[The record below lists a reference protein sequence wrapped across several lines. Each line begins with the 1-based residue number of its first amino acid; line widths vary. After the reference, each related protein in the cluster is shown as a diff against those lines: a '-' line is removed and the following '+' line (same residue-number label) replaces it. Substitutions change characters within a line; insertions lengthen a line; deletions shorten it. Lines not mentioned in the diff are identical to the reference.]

1 MIHLNNIKL
10 SFRDQIIFDDIS
22 WHIKRQ
28 ERIGLIGDNG
38 AGKTTLLRMLMREQS
53 PDQGKINI
61 AKDVTLG
68 YLPQEPIEVKGKG
81 LLDEVLSAVAA
92 LKTIE
97 KEIEQ
102 LQHALADLRTDSV
115 EYRQSSQRLG
125 TLQHQFE
132 DLGGFQLEAQTKKI
146 LAGLGFSENDYEKRV
161 ETFSGGW
168 QMRIALAKLLLINP
182 RLLLLDEPTNHL
194 DIQTLEWLEI
204 FLQNY
209 QGTIII
215 VSHDRFFLQR
225 IVSKIILLERG
236 LLTEYVGSYVDYE
249 KKRQLIEEK
258 LWQQYEHQK
267 EEIAR
272 IEHFIERFRYKATKA
287 SQVQSRVKQLEKI
300 KVIIPPSAQK
310 KIHFYFPAA
319 TQSGRIVSELQ
330 GVSHAYNG
338 RTVLEGIDLK
348 IERYEKISLVGV
360 NGAGK
365 STLCRIMT
373 GIESPTSGTVQPGHN
388 VKVSFYAQET
398 ADALRG
404 DQSVL
409 DEALTVT
416 PYIELSRLRNLL
428 GCFLFTGDAVY
439 KPLSVLSGGEKSRL
453 ALAKMMLVESNLL
466 ILDEP
471 TNHLDLSSKDVLKNA
486 LKAYSGTIILVS
498 HDRFFLDQIVERVI
512 EVRQK
517 QIRDFH
523 GNYSYYLEKREI
535 LETAELATKT
545 EPVNSSLKSDS
556 LMSPKKS
563 KEQKRQ
569 EASERQQKYELQM
582 TQESVLKPVES
593 QIEQLEARKAE
604 IEHKMTQGDFY
615 NQPNRAR
622 TMLQEYKQITAQLR
636 GLYEKWETLIQ
647 KNHHH

>member
-1 MIHLNNIKL
+1 MIHLNNLKL
-10 SFRDQIIFDDIS
+10 SFRDQLIFEDVS

-28 ERIGLIGDNG
+28 ERIGLIGANG
-38 AGKTTLLRMLMREQS
+38 AGKTTLLRLLMREQL

-92 LKTIE
+92 LKSIE

-102 LQHALADLRTDSV
+102 LQHALADLLPDSV
-115 EYRQSSQRLG
+115 AYRQASQRLG

-132 DLGGFQLEAQTKKI
+132 DLGGFQLEAQAKKI
-146 LAGLGFSENDYEKRV
+146 LAGLGFSEHDYEKRV

-182 RLLLLDEPTNHL
+182 GLLLLDEPTNHL
-194 DIQTLEWLEI
+194 DIQTLEWLESY
-204 FLQNY
+204 LQNY
-209 QGTIII
+209 PGTIII

-225 IVSKIILLERG
+225 IVSKIVLLERG
-236 LLTEYVGSYVDYE
+236 QLYEYVGSYVDYE

-272 IEHFIERFRYKATKA
+272 IEHFIDRFRYKATKA
-287 SQVQSRVKQLEKI
+287 SQVQSRIKQLEKI
-300 KVIIPPSAQK
+300 KLIIPPSAQK
-310 KIHFYFPAA
+310 KIHFYFPTA

-330 GVSHAYNG
+330 GVSHAYNHK
-338 RTVLEGIDLK
+338 TVLENIDLK
-348 IERYEKISLVGV
+348 IERYEKIALVGV

-365 STLCRIMT
+365 STLCRIIT
-373 GIESPTSGTVQPGHN
+373 GIESPTSGTFQTGHN

-409 DEALTVT
+409 DEALTMA
-416 PYIELSRLRNLL
+416 PYIELSRLRSLL

-453 ALAKMMLVESNLL
+453 ALAKMLLVESNLL

-471 TNHLDLSSKDVLKNA
+471 TNHLDLESKEVLKNA
-486 LKAYSGTIILVS
+486 LKAYSSTMILVS
-498 HDRFFLDQIVERVI
+498 HDRFFLDQIVERVV

-517 QIRDFH
+517 KVRDFP
-523 GNYSYYLEKREI
+523 GNYSYYLEKREL
-535 LETAELATKT
+535 LEIADINNQIAPAITDPQTVALTG
-545 EPVNSSLKSDS
+545 S
-556 LMSPKKS
+556 KKN

-569 EASERQQKYELQM
+569 EASERQKKYELQVAQQ
-582 TQESVLKPVES
+582 TILKPVES
-593 QIEQLEARKAE
+593 QIEQFEARKIE
-604 IEHKMTQGDFY
+604 IEHAMAQADFY
-615 NQPNRAR
+615 SQPDRAR
-622 TMLQEYKQITAQLR
+622 MMLQEYKQITTELR
-636 GLYEKWETLIQ
+636 ELYEKWETLIQ
-647 KNHHH
+647 